1 MDSKHPLSQ
10 ANIITLLGVE
20 SLPQGDREELL
31 ETATQL
37 VETRVLARAR
47 VTKFNNI
54 GVSPTN
60 PPLSVYE
67 HKIEV
72 WGYNIDCVKLQDHF
86 YFVNNGPQSPYAR
99 FLVERS
105 LTYTYQTEQ

>member
-37 VETRVLARAR
+37 VETRVLARVVHLLSDAELQ
-47 VTKFNNI
+47 KFNWHMERDEMEFATTLLKQKGI
-54 GVSPTN
+54 S
-60 PPLSVYE
+60 LFDLYDE
-67 HKIEV
+67 E
-72 WGYNIDCVKLQDHF
+72 
-86 YFVNNGPQSPYAR
+86 
-99 FLVERS
+99 VERVKKELLS
-105 LTYTYQTEQ
+105 INEEAETLLLEEEK